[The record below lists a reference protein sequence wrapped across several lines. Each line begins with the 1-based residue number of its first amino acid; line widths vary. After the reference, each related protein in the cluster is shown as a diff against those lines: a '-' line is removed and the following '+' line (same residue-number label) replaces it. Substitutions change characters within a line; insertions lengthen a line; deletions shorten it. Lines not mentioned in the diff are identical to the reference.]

1 MNRSAVRE
9 FPASCAGVTPGAVL
23 VATQLGDQA
32 LGGLPSP
39 AAALVGALLERK
51 GGRVSYAPVP
61 HYDDPVHNDGG
72 AVLFVATCQQRDG
85 TMAAVAA
92 VTAAADRVAAAAAR
106 SAVGEWSAVFDTR
119 RLLAAPSP
127 WCDGAQRALAMAGR
141 AADGRRA
148 VHVYGQLAGSPESVG
163 EIASRGAVFI
173 SSLAEVP
180 EGGTVIF
187 PAHGVPAQARAEAA
201 ARGLEVIDATC
212 PLVARTHAEARK
224 LAGRG
229 EDVVLIGQLA
239 HPVVAGIAGAAPGRI
254 SVVATP
260 AGTSGLQVTDS
271 RRVSYLLQP
280 GIPVEDSAGV
290 TAALKS
296 RFPALRSPHPDG
308 FCYAASDRVG
318 DDPGH
323 GRGLR
328 RDLRARLGGLTGH
341 QAAVR
346 AGPRPGRP
354 GSDRQLTRRRRPGH
368 AGRGDRGR
376 PGGIDIGQP
385 GAGGPADRGAVRPRP
400 AERADQ
406 AGQQRDRR
414 RPGPEFLSQ

>member
-23 VATQLGDQA
+23 VATQLGDLAQ
-32 LGGLPSP
+32 GGLPSP

-72 AVLFVATCQQRDG
+72 AGLFVATCQQRDG

-106 SAVGEWSAVFDTR
+106 SAIAEWSAVFGTR
-119 RLLAAPSP
+119 RLVAAPSP

-141 AADGRRA
+141 AVDGRRS
-148 VHVYGQLAGSPESVG
+148 VHVYGRLAGSPESVAG
-163 EIASRGAVFI
+163 IASRGAVFI

-229 EDVVLIGQLA
+229 DDVVLIGQLT

-290 TAALKS
+290 TSALKS

-308 FCYAASDRVG
+308 FCYAASDRAETIRAMAADCDVIFVLGAADSPDTRQLSALARSRGARAQVVSSLG
-318 DDPGH
+318 DVVPAMLAGVTAA
-323 GRGLR
+323 GLAESTSASPA
-328 RDLRARLGGLTGH
+328 LAAQLTG
-341 QAAVR
+341 ALSGL
-346 AGPRPGRP
+346 GPLSVVSRRVSTEIVGAP
-354 GSDRQLTRRRRPGH
+354 DRT
-368 AGRGDRGR
+368 
-376 PGGIDIGQP
+376 
-385 GAGGPADRGAVRPRP
+385 
-400 AERADQ
+400 
-406 AGQQRDRR
+406 
-414 RPGPEFLSQ
+414 S

>member
-32 LGGLPSP
+32 RGGLPSP

-51 GGRVSYAPVP
+51 GGRVGYAPVP

-106 SAVGEWSAVFDTR
+106 SAVAGWSAVFDTR
-119 RLLAAPSP
+119 RLVAAPSP

-141 AADGRRA
+141 AADGRRT
-148 VHVYGQLAGSPESVG
+148 VHVYGQLAGSPESVAELG
-163 EIASRGAVFI
+163 SRGAVFI

-180 EGGTVIF
+180 AGGTVIF
-187 PAHGVPAQARAEAA
+187 PAHGGPAEARAEAA

-229 EDVVLIGQLA
+229 DDVVLIGQLT
-239 HPVVAGIAGAAPGRI
+239 HPVVAGIASAAPGRM
-254 SVVATP
+254 SVVSTP

-280 GIPVEDSAGV
+280 GIPVEDSAAV
-290 TAALKS
+290 TAALRS

-308 FCYAASDRVG
+308 FCYAASDRAETIRAMAADCDVIFVLG
-318 DDPGH
+318 SADSPDTRQLSALAR
-323 GRGLR
+323 GRGA
-328 RDLRARLGGLTGH
+328 RAQVVRSLGDVVPAMLAGVTAVGVAESTSASPALAAQLTG
-341 QAAVR
+341 ALSGL
-346 AGPRPGRP
+346 GPLSVLSRRVSTEIVGAP
-354 GSDRQLTRRRRPGH
+354 DRT
-368 AGRGDRGR
+368 
-376 PGGIDIGQP
+376 
-385 GAGGPADRGAVRPRP
+385 
-400 AERADQ
+400 
-406 AGQQRDRR
+406 
-414 RPGPEFLSQ
+414 S

>member
-39 AAALVGALLERK
+39 AAGLVGALLERK

-119 RLLAAPSP
+119 RLVAAPSP

-141 AADGRRA
+141 AAGGRRA
-148 VHVYGQLAGSPESVG
+148 VHVYGQLAGSPESVA
-163 EIASRGAVFI
+163 ELAARGAVFI

-187 PAHGVPAQARAEAA
+187 PAHGVPAQLRAEAA

-212 PLVARTHAEARK
+212 PLVARTHAEARR

-260 AGTSGLQVTDS
+260 AATSGLQVTDS

-280 GIPVEDSAGV
+280 GIPVADCTGV

-296 RFPALRSPHPDG
+296 RFPAVRSPHPDG
-308 FCYAASDRVG
+308 FCYAASDRVETIRAMAADCDVIFVLGSADSPDTRQLCALARERGARAQIVSSLG
-318 DDPGH
+318 DVVPAVLAGVTAV
-323 GRGLR
+323 GLAESTSASPA
-328 RDLRARLGGLTGH
+328 LAAQLTG
-341 QAAVR
+341 ALSGL
-346 AGPRPGRP
+346 GPL
-354 GSDRQLTRRRRPGH
+354 SVLTRRVSSE
-368 AGRGDRGR
+368 
-376 PGGIDIGQP
+376 IV
-385 GAGGPADRGAVRPRP
+385 GAP
-400 AERADQ
+400 ER
-406 AGQQRDRR
+406 
-414 RPGPEFLSQ
+414 SS

>member
-23 VATQLGDQA
+23 VATHIGDQA

-39 AAALVGALLERK
+39 AAALVGALLHRK

-85 TMAAVAA
+85 TMAAIAA

-119 RLLAAPSP
+119 RLVAAPGP

-224 LAGRG
+224 LGGRG
-229 EDVVLIGQLA
+229 EDVVLIGQPA

-290 TAALKS
+290 IAALKS

-308 FCYAASDRVG
+308 FCYAASDRAESIRAMAADCDVIFVLG
-318 DDPGH
+318 SADSPDTRQLSALAR
-323 GRGLR
+323 GRGA
-328 RDLRARLGGLTGH
+328 RAQIVSSLCDVVPAMLAGVTAVGLAESTSASPALAAQLTG
-341 QAAVR
+341 ALSGL
-346 AGPRPGRP
+346 GPL
-354 GSDRQLTRRRRPGH
+354 SVLSRRVSSE
-368 AGRGDRGR
+368 
-376 PGGIDIGQP
+376 IV
-385 GAGGPADRGAVRPRP
+385 GAPDH
-400 AERADQ
+400 
-406 AGQQRDRR
+406 
-414 RPGPEFLSQ
+414 SS